1 MNCVKCGREIPEDQ
15 VFCEHCLAE
24 MERYP
29 VNPDTAIHIPTRPQE
44 EEIVKK
50 PVKRKHIPTAEEL
63 LLKTR
68 KKLRRNRIAVV
79 MLLLICGVLSFVVGQ
94 MVLELDFQ
102 RLVGQNYKF
111 AGLRPGGNKEN
122 SFTVISPEVTELA
135 TEAEPVA
142 FVVEEAEEVQ
152 TAIPEEEPVEPATEA
167 PTAAPTEAPAE
178 APTEA
183 PTEAATEPAT
193 EVPTEAPT
201 EEDVDVTEPEAP
213 ATEAAATETP
223 AEESVE
229 SASEEVTE
237 EPAV

>member
-29 VNPDTAIHIPTRPQE
+29 VNPDTAIHIPARPQ

-68 KKLRRNRIAVV
+68 KKLRRNRITVV

-122 SFTVISPEVTELA
+122 SFTVISPEATELA
-135 TEAEPVA
+135 TDAEPVA

-152 TAIPEEEPVEPATEA
+152 TAIPEEELVEPATEA
-167 PTAAPTEAPAE
+167 STT

-183 PTEAATEPAT
+183 PTETPTEAPAEPAT

-201 EEDVDVTEPEAP
+201 EENVDVTEPEVP

>member
-24 MERYP
+24 MKWYP
-29 VNPDTAIHIPTRPQE
+29 VNPDTAIHIPARPQE

-68 KKLRRNRIAVV
+68 KKLRRNRIAVA

-152 TAIPEEEPVEPATEA
+152 TAIPEEAPAEPATEA
-167 PTAAPTEAPAE
+167 PTAAPTET
-178 APTEA
+178 PTEA

-193 EVPTEAPT
+193 EASTEAPT
-201 EEDVDVTEPEAP
+201 EENVDVTEPETP

-237 EPAV
+237 EPAA